1 MPSPERRLKDLG
13 ITLPKPAKP
22 VANYVG
28 YVQSGK
34 LVFVSGQLP
43 FADGKLLSTGLVD
56 QVVSIDDAAKA
67 ARQCAINII
76 AHLQDATAGDLSR
89 VARIVKIT
97 GFVAAPTDFA
107 DHPKIIN
114 GASDLFADVFGD
126 RGKHARAA
134 VGVSSLPMNASVEI
148 EAIVELE

>member
-76 AHLQDATAGDLSR
+76 ARCPHRKNHRLCG
-89 VARIVKIT
+89 
-97 GFVAAPTDFA
+97 
-107 DHPKIIN
+107 
-114 GASDLFADVFGD
+114 
-126 RGKHARAA
+126 RA
-134 VGVSSLPMNASVEI
+134 NRFC
-148 EAIVELE
+148 